1 MVNKPIQALF
11 IKKGILE
18 IALMSYVFK
27 MDNLAV
33 FFFLKKKPLVALLPE
48 GHGHSRSTLL
58 LFNTNLKDLQI

>member
-1 MVNKPIQALF
+1 MVNKPIQERF

-18 IALMSYVFK
+18 IALISYVFK
-27 MDNLAV
+27 MDNLA
-33 FFFLKKKPLVALLPE
+33 FFFFKKKPLVALLPE